1 MSTGGTTNK
10 KPQLVD
16 LQLVEVLFLYKT
28 LFGVLYRVPKFRN
41 FRILERVN

>member
-16 LQLVEVLFLYKT
+16 LQLVEVLFFKT
-28 LFGVLYRVPKFRN
+28 FSVHQFVNLFD
-41 FRILERVN
+41 

>member
-16 LQLVEVLFLYKT
+16 LQLVEALFLYKHLIFKVT
-28 LFGVLYRVPKFRN
+28 IN
-41 FRILERVN
+41 FSQ

>member
-16 LQLVEVLFLYKT
+16 LQLVGVLFYPT
-28 LFGVLYRVPKFRN
+28 V
-41 FRILERVN
+41 ILKVFLIIKKLTRTN

>member
-16 LQLVEVLFLYKT
+16 LQTVEVLFL
-28 LFGVLYRVPKFRN
+28 KFFFIAIN
-41 FRILERVN
+41 SKFSFPI

>member
-16 LQLVEVLFLYKT
+16 LQLVGVLFLFKN
-28 LFGVLYRVPKFRN
+28 LLIKN
-41 FRILERVN
+41 KLEYSSW

>member
-16 LQLVEVLFLYKT
+16 LQLVVVLFLFKN
-28 LFGVLYRVPKFRN
+28 LLIKN
-41 FRILERVN
+41 KLEYSSW